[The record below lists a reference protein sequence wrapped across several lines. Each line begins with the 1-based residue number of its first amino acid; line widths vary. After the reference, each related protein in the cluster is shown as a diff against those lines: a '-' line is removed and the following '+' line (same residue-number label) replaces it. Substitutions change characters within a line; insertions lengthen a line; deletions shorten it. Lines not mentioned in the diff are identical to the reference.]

1 MSTIIKFAG
10 AAGVALALS
19 GAALADG
26 PYARA
31 DVVPV
36 SIFTWTG
43 FYGGVNVGYGE
54 GGDNVKFAFDP
65 TYFGGAAGIGNVP
78 TQLSADNRGILGGA
92 QIGYNWQFA
101 PLWVVG
107 VEADL
112 SWARM
117 NGAASFTDTNIGL
130 FNTTVERKL
139 DSLGTVRA
147 RLGFLGVP
155 NLLVY
160 GTGGLAYGE
169 TGLSVAVTNLAS
181 CALDPGCLSSSN
193 SGVKVGWTAG
203 AGYELAIGHGI
214 SWKTEYLYADLGS
227 RSATVTSA
235 FGPPGNFYTGTTD
248 FREHIVRTGVNF
260 KFGAREELV
269 PVPVK

>member
-10 AAGVALALS
+10 AAGVALTLS

-26 PYARA
+26 YYERT

-36 SIFTWTG
+36 GILTWTG
-43 FYGGVNVGYGE
+43 FYGGVSAGYGE
-54 GGDNVKFAFDP
+54 GSDSVKFAFDP
-65 TYFGGAAGIGNVP
+65 AYFGGAAGAGNVP
-78 TQLSADNRGILGGA
+78 TQLSASNRGILGGA

-101 PLWVVG
+101 PLGVVG
-107 VEADL
+107 VEADF
-112 SWARM
+112 SWAGI
-117 NGAASFTDTNIGL
+117 NGASSFTDTNFSV

-139 DSLGTVRA
+139 TSLGTVRA
-147 RLGFLGVP
+147 RLGYSAAP

-160 GTGGLAYGE
+160 GSGGLAFGE
-169 TGLSVAVTNLAS
+169 TGLSVAVTNLAG
-181 CALDPGCLSSSN
+181 CGLGPGCLSSS
-193 SGVKVGWTAG
+193 SAGVNVGWTVG
-203 AGYELAIGHGI
+203 AGYELAIGNRI

-227 RSATVTSA
+227 RSATITSP

-269 PVPVK
+269 PVK